1 MSKDFLSE
9 IHTAFHDLLNTVVQL
24 RGENGCPWDKKQT
37 PESFHHHILE
47 EYHEFVE
54 ALGTNNSVEIVD
66 EMGDLFFLV
75 LLLGYMLDQNEVA
88 RFANVMQHA
97 REKMVRRH
105 PHVFGDAVAETP
117 DDVVRNWREIK
128 ESEENIKKRD
138 SLLDGIP
145 RSLPALSRAQKLAR
159 RASRVGFD
167 WTGPGEVF
175 PKIDEELSELKM
187 AVSKNDKKNIQE
199 ELGDV
204 LFVITNAARLLEIDA
219 EAALNSASDKFE
231 RRFRYIEAGLRN
243 QDKRIEHSSLA
254 EMDKLWDEAKQQE
267 KD

>member
-1 MSKDFLSE
+1 MTKDSFSE
-9 IHTAFHDLLNTVVQL
+9 IHIAFQDLLSTVVQL
-24 RGENGCPWDKKQT
+24 RGEHGCPWDKQQT

-54 ALGTNNSVEIVD
+54 ALATENSLDILD
-66 EMGDLFFLV
+66 EMGDLFFLI

-88 RFANVMQHA
+88 PLANVMQHA
-97 REKMVRRH
+97 RQKMVRRH
-105 PHVFGDAVAETP
+105 PHVFSDGVAETP

-128 ESEENIKKRD
+128 ETEDNIKKRE

-159 RASRVGFD
+159 RAARVGFD
-167 WTGPGEVF
+167 WTEAGEVF
-175 PKIDEELSELKM
+175 PKIDEELLELKE
-187 AVSKNDKKNIQE
+187 AVSKSDEKNIQE

-204 LFVITNAARLLEIDA
+204 LFVITNAARLLEVDA

-231 RRFRYIEAGLRN
+231 RRFRYIESGLRKK
-243 QDKRIEHSSLA
+243 DKRIEDSTLD
-254 EMDKLWDEAKQQE
+254 EMDELWNEAKEQE
-267 KD
+267 TD